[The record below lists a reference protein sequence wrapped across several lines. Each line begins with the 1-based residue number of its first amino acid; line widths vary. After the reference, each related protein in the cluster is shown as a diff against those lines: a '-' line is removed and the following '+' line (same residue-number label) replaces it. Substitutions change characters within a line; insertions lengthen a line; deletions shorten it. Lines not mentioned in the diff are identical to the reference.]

1 MDIAIGSQ
9 PGMWQR
15 TSSDAHCSDV
25 IVPGIALLAVADG
38 FGIVRGTGI
47 GSVALQLLREALKR
61 RVRGSDPASLRAA
74 LSAAFS
80 AANARVYAQTGSHD
94 DYVAGGTSLTAV
106 LLTGDHAI
114 VGHVGESRAY
124 LARDGG
130 LSLLTDDDSLAGDGW
145 SSTRTTTPT
154 EAKYGSLL
162 TRTLGTQSTLEAS
175 VLHVRLMAG
184 DSLVLCTDGVHRHIS
199 GDEIAYALGGN
210 DSASDVVSRLLTM
223 RKMRSAGEG
232 GTLIVGRR
240 LSELVPLAGGN
251 SGAAFAPRNIVLALA
266 LIAVAGLIAFAIA
279 HVVFAP

>member
-1 MDIAIGSQ
+1 MDVAIGSQ

-38 FGIVRGTGI
+38 FGSVRGTGI
-47 GSVALQLLREALKR
+47 GGVALQLLRESLKR
-61 RVRGSDPASLRAA
+61 RVRGPDPASLRAA

-162 TRTLGTQSTLEAS
+162 TRTLGTQATLEAS

-240 LSELVPLAGGN
+240 LSELVPLAAGN

-266 LIAVAGLIAFAIA
+266 LIAVAALIAYAIA

>member
-1 MDIAIGSQ
+1 MDVAIGSQ

-47 GSVALQLLREALKR
+47 GSVALQLLRESLKR
-61 RVRGSDPASLRAA
+61 RVRGPDPASLRAA

-145 SSTRTTTPT
+145 SSTRTTTT

-232 GTLIVGRR
+232 GTLIVGRQ
-240 LSELVPLAGGN
+240 LSDLVPLVAGN
-251 SGAAFAPRNIVLALA
+251 SGAAFSPRNIVLALA
-266 LIAVAGLIAFAIA
+266 LIAVAALIAFAIA

>member
-15 TSSDAHCSDV
+15 TSSDAYCSDV
-25 IVPGIALLAVADG
+25 IAPGIALLAVADG
-38 FGIVRGTGI
+38 FGIVRGASI
-47 GSVALQLLREALKR
+47 ASVALGFLRESLKR
-61 RVRGSDPASLRAA
+61 RVRGVDPAGLRAA

-106 LLTGDHAI
+106 LVTGDHAI

-130 LSLLTDDDSLAGDGW
+130 LSLLTDDDALDGEDW
-145 SSTRTTTPT
+145 APTRTTTPT
-154 EAKYGSLL
+154 EAKYCTLL
-162 TRTLGTQSTLEAS
+162 TRTLGTQATLEAS

-210 DSASDVVSRLLTM
+210 EGASEVVSRLLAM
-223 RKMRSAGEG
+223 RKMRGAGEG
-232 GTLIVGRR
+232 GTLVIGRQ
-240 LSELVPLAGGN
+240 LSEVAAVAAAGSGLA
-251 SGAAFAPRNIVLALA
+251 FTPRSLALA
-266 LIAVAGLIAFAIA
+266 AVLLAVAALIALAIA
-279 HVVFAP
+279 HTVFGP